1 MKVYIV
7 NKEDTYH
14 NYTLPLKGYKKE
26 EEAVKYMNLCAE
38 EILRDNLGMK
48 LVSVND
54 QNRSL
59 YYEEDDEDK
68 DFRYIFYISTV
79 EVF

>member
-7 NKEDTYH
+7 VKEDTYH
-14 NYTLPLKGYKKE
+14 DYTLPLKGYKKE

-48 LVSVND
+48 LVAVND
-54 QNRSL
+54 RNRSL

>member
-48 LVSVND
+48 LIVVND
-54 QNRSL
+54 RNRSL
-59 YYEEDDEDK
+59 YYEEDGEDK
-68 DFRYIFYISTV
+68 DFRYIFYISSV

>member
-7 NKEDTYH
+7 NKEDTYN

>member
-14 NYTLPLKGYKKE
+14 DYTLPLKGYKKK

-48 LVSVND
+48 LVAVND
-54 QNRSL
+54 RNRSL